1 MKNTESNAV
10 EVELSKNRSNL
21 YIFFGG
27 IAAGINMPPF
37 EFYNSA
43 KIIDENKIFIRD
55 FSQSWYQNGLSKI
68 SKDIDSTVNF
78 LKLQIKTIKPHKIFF
93 VGNSM
98 GGYAAIMFAQL
109 IGKGEAIAFAPQ
121 TFISPMLRLKY
132 QDSRWRE
139 EIYKTYIRGFF
150 KKKIWDLKKL
160 LIKSV
165 TKQKISIFVSNKEYL
180 DYIHATHIKG
190 INGVNI
196 YDFEDGGHGVVK
208 LLRDEGKL
216 PAIMAGNYGHTI
228 K

>member
-109 IGKGEAIAFAPQ
+109 IGKGPWPG
-121 TFISPMLRLKY
+121 SMLY
-132 QDSRWRE
+132 G
-139 EIYKTYIRGFF
+139 THF
-150 KKKIWDLKKL
+150 KMSLIWHRSTLGM
-160 LIKSV
+160 
-165 TKQKISIFVSNKEYL
+165 E
-180 DYIHATHIKG
+180 ATHS
-190 INGVNI
+190 
-196 YDFEDGGHGVVK
+196 
-208 LLRDEGKL
+208 
-216 PAIMAGNYGHTI
+216 
-228 K
+228 